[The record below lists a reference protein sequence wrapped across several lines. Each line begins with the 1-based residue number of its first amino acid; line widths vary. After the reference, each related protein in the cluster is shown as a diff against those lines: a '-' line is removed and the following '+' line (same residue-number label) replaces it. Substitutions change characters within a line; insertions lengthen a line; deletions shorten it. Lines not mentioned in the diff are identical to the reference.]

1 MDVVRRTRRDPDG
14 EVRELVS
21 ELVRLELYLADE
33 DRRVEGNLMALP
45 TVKLSLAFM
54 LGFEFGGLVDK
65 DFPFEED
72 CDVRDGDGGRVELAV
87 EFRLDD
93 AVDIVVLQDTISWK
107 EESEDVLERESERGR
122 VLERDSERE
131 GE

>member
-1 MDVVRRTRRDPDG
+1 MDVVRRPRRDPDG
-14 EVRELVS
+14 EVL

-33 DRRVEGNLMALP
+33 HRRVEENLTGLP
-45 TVKLSLAFM
+45 TVKPSLTFDLM
-54 LGFEFGGLVDK
+54 LGFGGLVDK

-93 AVDIVVLQDTISWK
+93 AVDIVFLQDTISWK
-107 EESEDVLERESERGR
+107 EESEDVLERER
-122 VLERDSERE
+122 VMNPKSLE
-131 GE
+131 